1 MSYRTVTIKL
11 LPPTAKKRQVLE
23 EAQRRYSMALEAIL
37 RACRPY
43 SRQAEE
49 EGKLF
54 FCPREVL
61 KKADDFQAQ
70 PFKDALQRDAQGL
83 VRGYLTRK
91 KREKRSTYPV
101 CRTEKEDL
109 ERILSD
115 WDNFSPSEI
124 YTNLDKYDTL
134 RPVSFCRYAGGRDY
148 SILRGE
154 KGRRYYGK
162 VYLLNRSGAL
172 EWAPS
177 EDYLTDICTGEI
189 LREKRGKRRY
199 LLLPLDAGAWQ
210 REHLLQ
216 VEKGLAVPK
225 NALLFEKNG
234 AYYLSVRL
242 WYRDPVPCSP
252 ACTLGVG
259 RTEKGL
265 CLCAWDGEKEE
276 FWHMEPAEEGKD
288 ALCRLAGDV
297 CRLASRLSALL
308 VVENTA
314 RGSKSL
320 PGASFSLADY
330 RFVIKLLCQRAPVL
344 GLPSPVP
351 IAGSGLYQKCP
362 VCAQRRQG
370 SGRQGERF
378 FCVSCGHSQPWE
390 QAAAAFLARSPGR
403 YQSSRL
409 RVKVTRVGGFLRFR
423 CPALEV
429 FWQVR
434 ESSQGKEWFC
444 RRAMELLEKPD
455 GELTPRQRSVKKKLQ
470 SAPPP
475 EGGWFY
481 FV

>member
-1 MSYRTVTIKL
+1 
-11 LPPTAKKRQVLE
+11 
-23 EAQRRYSMALEAIL
+23 
-37 RACRPY
+37 
-43 SRQAEE
+43 
-49 EGKLF
+49 
-54 FCPREVL
+54 
-61 KKADDFQAQ
+61 
-70 PFKDALQRDAQGL
+70 
-83 VRGYLTRK
+83 
-91 KREKRSTYPV
+91 
-101 CRTEKEDL
+101 
-109 ERILSD
+109 
-115 WDNFSPSEI
+115 
-124 YTNLDKYDTL
+124 
-134 RPVSFCRYAGGRDY
+134 
-148 SILRGE
+148 
-154 KGRRYYGK
+154 
-162 VYLLNRSGAL
+162 
-172 EWAPS
+172 
-177 EDYLTDICTGEI
+177 
-189 LREKRGKRRY
+189 
-199 LLLPLDAGAWQ
+199 
-210 REHLLQ
+210 
-216 VEKGLAVPK
+216 
-225 NALLFEKNG
+225 
-234 AYYLSVRL
+234 
-242 WYRDPVPCSP
+242 
-252 ACTLGVG
+252 
-259 RTEKGL
+259 
-265 CLCAWDGEKEE
+265 
-276 FWHMEPAEEGKD
+276 MEPAGEGKD

-308 VVENTA
+308 VVENTS

-330 RFVIKLLCQRAPVL
+330 RFVAKLLCQRAPTL

-370 SGRQGERF
+370 NGRQGERF

-434 ESSQGKEWFC
+434 ESPQGKEWFC

-455 GELTPRQRSVKKKLQ
+455 GELTPRQRSVKKKLK